1 MLSVFKALNVNKPQL
16 REFDPLTIQRMKEG
30 AYLVKMI
37 SEVQIAARK
46 CEFYAGNA
54 IDQEIKNIF
63 NDEVKI
69 LRQTAH
75 TLQQYYESISAE

>member
-1 MLSVFKALNVNKPQL
+1 MLSVFKTLNANKPQL
-16 REFDPLTIQRMKEG
+16 REFDPLTVQRMKEG

-37 SEVQIAARK
+37 SEAQIAARK

-54 IDQEIKNIF
+54 IDQEVKNIF
-63 NDEVKI
+63 NDEVRA

-75 TLQQYYESISAE
+75 TLQQYYESITTE